1 MESIFSMIV
10 ELANTIISEDG
21 NTEEITYQ
29 KTLFP
34 APAIRGEVH

>member
-21 NTEEITYQ
+21 NNKVNNIPKNALSCTRYQ
-29 KTLFP
+29 GD
-34 APAIRGEVH
+34 IH